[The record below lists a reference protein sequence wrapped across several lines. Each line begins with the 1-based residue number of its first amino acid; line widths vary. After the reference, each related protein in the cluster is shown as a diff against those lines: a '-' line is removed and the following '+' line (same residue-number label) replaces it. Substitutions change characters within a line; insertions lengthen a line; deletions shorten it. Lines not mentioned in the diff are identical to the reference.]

1 MPDNRN
7 SYDNP
12 DSSANLEAKSDSQT
26 VEEAVYYEASGTN
39 QSGSALLALAHC
51 KMAMNEAVEQVECQ
65 IANESQAERHANRHV
80 YLAGLLYGIWEKIE
94 EGCG

>member
-1 MPDNRN
+1 
-7 SYDNP
+7 
-12 DSSANLEAKSDSQT
+12 
-26 VEEAVYYEASGTN
+26 
-39 QSGSALLALAHC
+39 
-51 KMAMNEAVEQVECQ
+51 MAMNEAVEQVECQ